1 MKNMKKLASLL
12 LALVM
17 VLSLATTAFA
27 AGTTGTITIS
37 NAIAGQTYN
46 AYKMFDLE
54 SQSGDAYSY
63 TVEEAWKDFTTG
75 TGAAYVTV
83 TDGYVQLKDG
93 IDMAAFA
100 KAAKAY
106 ATSKGIQSAGSA
118 TAGEGATSVTIPDLD
133 LGYYLVDT
141 TLGTVCGLT
150 NTNNTFTAVE
160 KNQAP
165 ESDKKVQEDSNST
178 WGTENDA
185 DIGQK
190 VEYQSTIEVKAGAIN
205 YKFRDTMTDGL
216 TFDANSV
223 KVQID
228 GVDVAAG
235 NYTLTT
241 GDSAKPYTFTIAF
254 DNTWIAT
261 QVGKTITITYSATLN
276 EKAVAGEAEKNTA
289 DLEYGNKPEDERD
302 TTPDKETETFTW
314 DFKVFKYTKNG
325 TTETPL
331 AGAEFKLY
339 KLVNNVETYAKVD
352 ANGKL
357 TGWTTTE
364 SEASTLTSGTDGNIS
379 ISGLDADTYY
389 LTETKAPE
397 GYNKLAADVTVIID
411 SNGNVKDSANGAALA
426 NDTVKVENKAGSV
439 LPETGGMGTTLF
451 YIIGGLMM
459 LAAVVLLVTKKRM
472 GAAE

>member
-1 MKNMKKLASLL
+1 MKNTKRLASLI

-106 ATSKGIQSAGSA
+106 ATSKGIQPAGSA
-118 TAGEGATSVTIPDLD
+118 TAGAGAASVTIPDLD

-165 ESDKKVQEDSNST
+165 ESDKKVQEDSDSS
-178 WGTENDA
+178 WGTKNDA

-190 VEYQSTIEVKAGAIN
+190 VEYKSTIEVKAGAIN

-216 TFDANSV
+216 TFNNDVVVKIGDTVVDATNY
-223 KVQID
+223 KLTAPD
-228 GVDVAAG
+228 G
-235 NYTLTT
+235 T
-241 GDSAKPYTFTIAF
+241 YTFTIAF
-254 DNTWIAT
+254 DNDWIAE
-261 QVGKTITITYSATLN
+261 QVNKTITITYSATLN

-302 TTPDKETETFTW
+302 TTPDKETETYTW

-325 TTETPL
+325 ETETAL

-339 KLVNNVETYAKVD
+339 KLVNNVKNYAIV
-352 ANGKL
+352 ANGEL
-357 TGWTTTE
+357 TGWTTDETQ
-364 SEASTLTSGTDGNIS
+364 ATTLVSGADGYIN

-411 SNGNVKDSANGAALA
+411 SEGNVKDSANGEALA